1 MNIADSIPQKSFQ
14 RTDFTLWQRENLEQ
28 FAIEA
33 YEKIQD
39 LEQLLKSVHRAWQQE
54 VATKATH

>member
-1 MNIADSIPQKSFQ
+1 MPQKSFQ

>member
-1 MNIADSIPQKSFQ
+1 MNTANSTPEKSFQ
-14 RTDFTLWQRENLEQ
+14 PADFTLWQRENLEQ
-28 FAIEA
+28 FAVEA